1 MPLDL
6 PNTSKEIVDRS
17 RADVQREMESAN
29 PFLRNSA
36 IGAIITANCRR
47 VFDFYLQLQIAV
59 RQLVW
64 STSTD
69 SYLEEWASI
78 FGINR
83 LPATSA
89 NGKVVFTG
97 TVGSIIN
104 NSARVVDST
113 GEEYRVTQTATIA
126 ESVIIVTSI
135 SSAGNLAS
143 ATTPSNHQYANGLS
157 VTIAGCTHSAYNG
170 TFAITVTSKKE
181 FTYSLASEYTGSCL
195 DETTTSTATFA
206 SLKVQSLGFGASVN
220 QESGV
225 SLTLLSPIVGV
236 NSVATVRFGEI
247 GGGTD
252 IETDQDFR
260 ARFLERTR
268 NPVSNFNVADI
279 TSRAKEVNG
288 VTRVWVQETTPDI
301 GQVTVYFVRDND
313 GSIIPSS
320 SEVTDVNWYL
330 IGIIPASMSWDDLV
344 VDAPV
349 PVTVDF
355 NINSLNPDTASMR
368 LAVEASLDA
377 FFRTSTNVGSNL
389 DQDAYRAA
397 IWNTVD
403 LDNGQELKDFSLSLP
418 TGDVLVN
425 INELPVLGN
434 VSYSV

>member
-47 VFDFYLQLQIAV
+47 VFDFYLQLQIAAK
-59 RQLVW
+59 QLLW

-69 SYLEEWASI
+69 TYLDEWASI

-83 LPATSA
+83 LPATIA
-89 NGKVVFTG
+89 IGRVVFTG
-97 TVGSIIN
+97 TAGSTIN
-104 NSARVVDST
+104 KSAVMSDSS
-113 GEEYRVTQTATIA
+113 GEEYKPKQTGTIA
-126 ESVIIVTSI
+126 ESVVSVVTI
-135 SSAGNLAS
+135 SSAGTLAT
-143 ATTPSNHQYANGLS
+143 ATTTDDHRYANGLS
-157 VTIAGCTHSAYNG
+157 VTISGCTHSAYNG
-170 TFAITVTSKKE
+170 TFVITVTGNKE
-181 FTYSLASEYTGSCL
+181 FTYGLASEYTGSCT
-195 DETTTSTATFA
+195 DELTTSTATFV
-206 SLKVQSLGFGASVN
+206 SLKVKSLGFGAAVN
-220 QESGV
+220 QESGA

-236 NSVATVRFGEI
+236 DAAATVGFGEI
-247 GGGTD
+247 GGGAD
-252 IETDQDFR
+252 IESDQDFR

-268 NPVSNFNVADI
+268 NPVSNFNVSDI

-288 VTRVWVQETTPDI
+288 VTRVWVQTITPDI
-301 GQVTVYFVRDND
+301 GQVTIYFVRDND
-313 GSIIPSS
+313 ETIIPSS
-320 SEVTDVNWYL
+320 SEVAETAWYL
-330 IGIIPASMSWDDLV
+330 LAIIPASMSWDDMIV
-344 VDAPV
+344 SAPT

-355 NINSLNPDTASMR
+355 NISSLNPDTPSMR

-377 FFRTSTNVGSNL
+377 FFRSSTNVAENL

-403 LDNGQELKDFSLSLP
+403 LDNGEELIDFSLSAP
-418 TGDVLVN
+418 TGDVSIN
-425 INELPVLGN
+425 INEIPVLGT